1 MEKEKRPSLIK
12 RISRKF
18 SGTPKPKLTEEEIE
32 FLVSHTQLSRE
43 KIEASYKQFLRSHPS
58 AVMDLKRCLN
68 QNIYFGKGNTSL
80 DFAS

>member
-32 FLVSHTQLSRE
+32 FLVSPGQNLTLG
-43 KIEASYKQFLRSHPS
+43 L
-58 AVMDLKRCLN
+58 DLDVLGTN
-68 QNIYFGKGNTSL
+68 EVIQ
-80 DFAS
+80 